1 MLAIPSQA
9 RRGHLERGLVSPMWY
24 IVPSY
29 QLPFQKGTLL
39 SAQHMVPSYIGC
51 LGDISTLAKIGSI
64 FPVTQVLTSYSVFFS
79 FSVFTQH
86 RGGPWSNSMNV
97 FLEYNLGDC
106 NYNIKGS

>member
-1 MLAIPSQA
+1 MLLNKVILQYTMLAIPSQA

-29 QLPFQKGTLL
+29 QLSSQKDTLL
-39 SAQHMVPSYIGC
+39 SAQHMLPLYKGC

-86 RGGPWSNSMNV
+86 RLGLGP
-97 FLEYNLGDC
+97 
-106 NYNIKGS
+106 IQ